1 VDQKLGIAASDGQVR
16 VSAIVTQSADSSVS
30 ATVSRRSGCVVLA
43 LIAIDGE
50 NLATP
55 WLNDAP
61 SWCMKGF
68 LSNVGSWR
76 LYYCPAI
83 QHVTQP

>member
-1 VDQKLGIAASDGQVR
+1 VDLELGIAAFDRQVR

-30 ATVSRRSGCVVLA
+30 ATVSRRSGYFVLA

-61 SWCMKGF
+61 SWCVKD
-68 LSNVGSWR
+68 S
-76 LYYCPAI
+76 
-83 QHVTQP
+83 